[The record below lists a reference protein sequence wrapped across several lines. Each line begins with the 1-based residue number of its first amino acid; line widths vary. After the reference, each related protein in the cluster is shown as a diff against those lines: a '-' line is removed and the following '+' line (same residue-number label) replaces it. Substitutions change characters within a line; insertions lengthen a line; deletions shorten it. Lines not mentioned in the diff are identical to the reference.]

1 MRQILQIQLGAHS
14 AFRIALPPR
23 LTFVFL
29 FFFCE
34 IAPVMYELAKTVKA
48 KFQFV
53 NGPNEAPPAPGIAEH
68 YQGPYYGFLDSGA
81 LPTAPHITLTT
92 GASIPR
98 DGSPEDFVRGLREI
112 GLRDAGFSRACDFVQ
127 HYVEQDDGEPF
138 DGILGFSEGAS
149 VAAGVILRQSE
160 KKVASPFKFAIFMCC
175 TVPPPR
181 SDGVD
186 IMLADETAERI
197 DIPTTH
203 IVGSRDPGC
212 QGGRA
217 LYNLCDQS
225 SASIF
230 DHGGS
235 HTIPWDLTSTRSI
248 AKEILSVG
256 ERSQSIS
263 VA

>member
-1 MRQILQIQLGAHS
+1 
-14 AFRIALPPR
+14 
-23 LTFVFL
+23 
-29 FFFCE
+29 
-34 IAPVMYELAKTVKA
+34 MYELGKTVKA
-48 KFQFV
+48 DFQFV
-53 NGPNEAPPAPGIAEH
+53 NGPNEAPAAPGIAEY

-81 LPTAPHITLTT
+81 LPTAPQITQTT
-92 GASIPR
+92 GASKSFLPR
-98 DGSPEDFVRGLREI
+98 DGLPEDFVRGLREI
-112 GLRDAGFSRACDFVQ
+112 GLRDVGFSRACDFVQ

-138 DGILGFSEGAS
+138 DGVLGFSEGAS

-160 KKVASPFKFAIFMCC
+160 KKVTSPFKFAIFMCC

-186 IMLADETAERI
+186 IMLADETTERI
-197 DIPTTH
+197 DIPTAH

-217 LYNLCDQS
+217 LYNLCNQS

-230 DHGGS
+230 DHGGC
-235 HTIPWDLTSTRSI
+235 HTIPWDLASTRSI
-248 AKEILSVG
+248 AKEIRLVG
-256 ERSQSIS
+256 ERSQSVS